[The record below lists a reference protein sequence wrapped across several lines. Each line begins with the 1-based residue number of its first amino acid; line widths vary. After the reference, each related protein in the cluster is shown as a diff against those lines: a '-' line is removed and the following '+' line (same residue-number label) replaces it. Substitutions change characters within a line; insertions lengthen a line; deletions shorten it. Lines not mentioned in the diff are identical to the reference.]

1 MGNGCSQ
8 FSRKLPT
15 SLPAFSDTL
24 ATEVPQV
31 PNAEMA
37 ANSAAV
43 ENAEQSASA
52 ASRLGLT
59 KEKISRLM
67 NSFQDVQEFL
77 FLAPRILERQ
87 KDMEAEMANFQR
99 YFKL

>member
-1 MGNGCSQ
+1 MGSGSSQ
-8 FSRKLPT
+8 CPGKLPT
-15 SLPAFSDTL
+15 SSPAFSGTQ

-37 ANSAAV
+37 SNSAAI
-43 ENAEQSASA
+43 ENADHSAAA

-59 KEKISRLM
+59 QEKISRLM
-67 NSFQDVQEFL
+67 NSFQDVQEFV

-87 KDMEAEMANFQR
+87 KEMEAEMANFQR
-99 YFKL
+99 YF